1 MAGLATAFGS
11 GAMTNTIGEIEDAKA
26 IFVIGSNTTQNH
38 PVIGYRIQQAAK
50 KGAKLIVADPRYIE
64 LCDYADVHLQLKP
77 GTNIALLNAMAHVII
92 KEGLADEKFIAE
104 RTENFAALRV
114 TVEEYTPEYAAEITG
129 VPAEDIVKA
138 ARLYGEADAAMIF
151 YTMGITQHTTGTDN
165 VLAIAN
171 LALLTG
177 NVGKPA
183 SGVNPLR
190 GQNNVQGACD
200 MGALPNV
207 LTGYQP
213 VTDAAARAK
222 FAKAWGV
229 ELSGRVGLTVTEMF
243 NAAGAKEVR
252 AMYIMGENPYLS
264 DADSA
269 HVRHCMESLD
279 FLVVQDIFM
288 TETASYADVVLPAV
302 SWAEK
307 EGTFT
312 NTERRVQKVNPALKA
327 RGQAKADWEILVELA
342 KKLGFA
348 WDYSCAEDI
357 FREFTALTPSYA
369 GISYDRLG
377 VNGIHWPCPTPEHP
391 GTTILHVGQ
400 FSRGLGHFSGIEHQ
414 DPAELPDEEY
424 PFMLTTGRILYHYHT
439 GTMSR
444 RSKGLK
450 FIQNEELMQINPA
463 DAQALGVTEHDT
475 VKVTSRR
482 GSVKSRL
489 QITDTVPKGVV
500 FMTFHFKETAANL
513 LTNPETCPT
522 AKIPELK
529 ACAVKIEKA

>member
-11 GAMTNTIGEIEDAKA
+11 GAMTNTIGEIENANA
-26 IFVIGSNTTQNH
+26 IFVIGSNTTANH
-38 PVIGYRIQQAAK
+38 PVIGYRIKQAARN
-50 KGAKLIVADPRYIE
+50 GAKLIVADPRYIE

-77 GTNIALLNAMAHVII
+77 GTNIALLNAMAHVIL

-114 TVEEYTPEYAAEITG
+114 TVERYTPEYASEITG
-129 VPAEDIVKA
+129 VAAKDIVKA
-138 ARLYGEADAAMIF
+138 ARLYGAADAAMIF
-151 YTMGITQHTTGTDN
+151 YTMGITQHVTGTDN
-165 VLAIAN
+165 VLAVAN
-171 LALLTG
+171 LALVTG
-177 NVGKPA
+177 NMGKPA

-207 LTGYQP
+207 FTGYQP
-213 VTDAAARAK
+213 VTNDSLRAK
-222 FAKAWGV
+222 FAKAWGR
-229 ELSGRVGLTVTEMF
+229 ELSGKAGLTVSEMF
-243 NAAGAKEVR
+243 DAAGAKEVR

-264 DADSA
+264 DPDSS
-269 HVRHCMESLD
+269 HVIHCMETLD

-288 TETASYADVVLPAV
+288 TETAKYADVVLPAV

-307 EGTFT
+307 EGTFS
-312 NTERRVQKVNPALKA
+312 NTERRVQKVNPALKP
-327 RGQAKADWEILVELA
+327 RGNAKADWQITVELA
-342 KKLGFA
+342 NKLGLA
-348 WDYSCAEDI
+348 WDYTCAEDI
-357 FREFTALTPSYA
+357 FQEIAALTPSYA

-377 VNGIHWPCPTPEHP
+377 VSGIHWPCPTAEHP
-391 GTTILHVGQ
+391 GTPILHIGK
-400 FSRGLGHFSGIEHQ
+400 FSRGLGHFSGVEHQ
-414 DPAELPDEEY
+414 GPDEVPDQEY

-450 FIQNEELMQINPA
+450 FMQDEELMQINPA
-463 DAQALGVTEHDT
+463 DAQALGVTECDT

-482 GSVKSRL
+482 GSVNSRL
-489 QITDTVPKGVV
+489 NITDTVPKGVV

-522 AKIPELK
+522 AGIPELK
-529 ACAVKIEKA
+529 ACAVKIVKA